1 MRADIRSLLDR
12 SMSLSMVVVRFA
24 RGTRWRH
31 RGVASLAPAG
41 TTDFNPYVLVYDGCL
56 EDVFIRMNDSRIY
69 GQYGVFF
76 GD

>member
-1 MRADIRSLLDR
+1 MA
-12 SMSLSMVVVRFA
+12 A
-24 RGTRWRH
+24 Q
-31 RGVASLAPAG
+31 GVASLAPAG